1 MPYIC
6 KNLFYMKLNN
16 PFIISNEYVSEEYFC
31 DRKFE
36 TKVLVDNIL
45 NGRNTVLIS
54 MRRMGKSGLISHCF
68 NSKEISKSYTTFFVD
83 LYSTSSLSEMV
94 SLMGKEI
101 LDSLKGKGEKVI
113 DRFITTVK
121 SLVAGITIDPVTGQ
135 PTLNISIGNIQKP
148 DQTLK
153 EIFEYLEKSE
163 YPCVVA
169 IDEFQQIADY
179 PETNVVALIRTYV
192 QKCKQTQFIFSGSK
206 RRMMDKLFNE
216 PSEPFYQSCTNL
228 YLEAIDKDAYYHFA
242 AEKFSAASKTLSEDC
257 FNRMYDALEGHTWFI
272 QRLLNEMYAMAGKGE
287 TADLALLNAA
297 MQHIHRLDRRSY
309 EESIQHLTN
318 PQKQLLIAIAKD
330 VKAKEITSSDF
341 VKKHGL
347 KSSSSVQSAAKSLY
361 EAEII
366 TREIDTYFV
375 TNRFLGFWLM
385 ERYGI
390 GFRF

>member
-163 YPCVVA
+163 HPCVVST
-169 IDEFQQIADY
+169 DCRLSR
-179 PETNVVALIRTYV
+179 N
-192 QKCKQTQFIFSGSK
+192 K
-206 RRMMDKLFNE
+206 R
-216 PSEPFYQSCTNL
+216 SCTTQD
-228 YLEAIDKDAYYHFA
+228 IC
-242 AEKFSAASKTLSEDC
+242 AE
-257 FNRMYDALEGHTWFI
+257 M
-272 QRLLNEMYAMAGKGE
+272 
-287 TADLALLNAA
+287 
-297 MQHIHRLDRRSY
+297 
-309 EESIQHLTN
+309 
-318 PQKQLLIAIAKD
+318 
-330 VKAKEITSSDF
+330 
-341 VKKHGL
+341 
-347 KSSSSVQSAAKSLY
+347 
-361 EAEII
+361 
-366 TREIDTYFV
+366 
-375 TNRFLGFWLM
+375 
-385 ERYGI
+385 
-390 GFRF
+390 

>member
-1 MPYIC
+1 
-6 KNLFYMKLNN
+6 MKVNN
-16 PFIISNEYVSEEYFC
+16 PFIISNEYIAEKYFC

-54 MRRMGKSGLISHCF
+54 IRRMGKSGLISHCF
-68 NSKEISKSYTTFFVD
+68 NNKLISKDYTTFFID

-101 LDSLKGKGEKVI
+101 LDSLKGKGEKVF

-121 SLVAGITIDPVTGQ
+121 SLVTGITIDPVTGQ

-153 EIFEYLEKSE
+153 EIFEYLEKSDR
-163 YPCVVA
+163 PCVVA

-179 PETNVVALIRTYV
+179 PETNVVALLRTYV

-228 YLEAIDKDAYYHFA
+228 YLEAIDKKVYYEFA
-242 AEKFSAASKTLSEDC
+242 SEKFIEADKRLCEDC
-257 FNRMYDALEGHTWFI
+257 FNRMYDALDGHTWYI
-272 QRLLNEMYAMAGKGE
+272 QRLLNEMYATVDKGE
-287 TADLALLNAA
+287 TAGITELNGA

-309 EESIQHLTN
+309 EESIQQLSN

-330 VKAKEITSSDF
+330 IKAKEITSSDF
-341 VKKHGL
+341 VRKHGL
-347 KSSSSVQSAAKSLY
+347 RSSSSVQSAAKSLY
-361 EAEII
+361 EAETI
-366 TREIDTYFV
+366 TREVDTYFV

-385 ERYGI
+385 ERYGV

>member
-1 MPYIC
+1 MRP
-6 KNLFYMKLNN
+6 NN

-36 TKVLVDNIL
+36 SKVLVDNIL

-54 MRRMGKSGLISHCF
+54 IRRMGKSGLISHCF
-68 NSKEISKSYTTFFVD
+68 NKSSISKSYTTFFVD

-113 DRFITTVK
+113 DSFITTVK

-153 EIFEYLEKSE
+153 EIFEYLEKSAR
-163 YPCVVA
+163 PCVVA

-179 PETNVVALIRTYV
+179 PETNVVALLRTYV

-206 RRMMDKLFNE
+206 RRMMDKLFNA

-228 YLEAIDKDAYYHFA
+228 YLEAIDKDIYYRFA
-242 AEKFSAASKTLSEDC
+242 SEKFRTAGKTLCEEC
-257 FNRMYDALEGHTWFI
+257 FNRMYNALEGHTWYI
-272 QRLLNEMYAMAGKGE
+272 QRLLNEMYANTGKGE
-287 TADLALLNAA
+287 TAGIDELNAA

-309 EESIQHLTN
+309 EESIQQLTN

-330 VKAKEITSSDF
+330 VKAKEIMASDF
-341 VKKHGL
+341 IRKHGL
-347 KSSSSVQSAAKSLY
+347 KSASSVQSAARSLY
-361 EAEII
+361 EAETI
-366 TREIDTYFV
+366 TRETDTYFV

>member
-1 MPYIC
+1 
-6 KNLFYMKLNN
+6 MKVNN
-16 PFIISNEYVSEEYFC
+16 PFIISNEYIAEKYFC

-54 MRRMGKSGLISHCF
+54 IRRMGKSGLISHCF
-68 NSKEISKSYTTFFVD
+68 NNKLISKDYTTFFID

-101 LDSLKGKGEKVI
+101 LDSLKGKGEKVF

-121 SLVAGITIDPVTGQ
+121 SLVTGITIDPVTGQ

-153 EIFEYLEKSE
+153 EIFEYLEKSDR
-163 YPCVVA
+163 PCVVA

-179 PETNVVALIRTYV
+179 PETNVVALLRTYV

-216 PSEPFYQSCTNL
+216 PSEPFYQSCANL
-228 YLEAIDKDAYYHFA
+228 YLEAIDKKVYYEFA
-242 AEKFSAASKTLSEDC
+242 SEKFIEADKRLCEDC
-257 FNRMYDALEGHTWFI
+257 FNRMYDALDGHTWYI
-272 QRLLNEMYAMAGKGE
+272 QRLLNEMYATVDKGE
-287 TADLALLNAA
+287 TAGITELNGA

-309 EESIQHLTN
+309 EESIQQLSN

-330 VKAKEITSSDF
+330 IKAKEITSSDF
-341 VKKHGL
+341 VRKHGL
-347 KSSSSVQSAAKSLY
+347 RSSSSVQSAAKSLY
-361 EAEII
+361 EAETI
-366 TREIDTYFV
+366 TREVDTYFV

-385 ERYGI
+385 ERYGV

>member
-1 MPYIC
+1 
-6 KNLFYMKLNN
+6 MKVNN
-16 PFIISNEYVSEEYFC
+16 PFIISNEYIAEKYFC

-54 MRRMGKSGLISHCF
+54 IRRMGKSGLISHCF
-68 NSKEISKSYTTFFVD
+68 NNKLISKDYTTFFID

-94 SLMGKEI
+94 RLMGKEI
-101 LDSLKGKGEKVI
+101 LDSLKGKGEKVF

-121 SLVAGITIDPVTGQ
+121 SLVTGITIDPVTGQ

-153 EIFEYLEKSE
+153 EIFEYLEKSDR
-163 YPCVVA
+163 PCVVA

-179 PETNVVALIRTYV
+179 PETNVVALLRTYV

-216 PSEPFYQSCTNL
+216 PSEPFYLSCTNL
-228 YLEAIDKDAYYHFA
+228 YLEAIDKKVYYEFA
-242 AEKFSAASKTLSEDC
+242 SEKFIEADKRLCEDC
-257 FNRMYDALEGHTWFI
+257 FNRMYDALDGHTWYI
-272 QRLLNEMYAMAGKGE
+272 QRLLNEMYATIDKGE
-287 TADLALLNAA
+287 TAGITELNGA

-309 EESIQHLTN
+309 EESIQQLSN

-330 VKAKEITSSDF
+330 IKAKEITSSNF
-341 VKKHGL
+341 VRKHSL
-347 KSSSSVQSAAKSLY
+347 RSSSSVQSAAKSLY
-361 EAEII
+361 EAETI
-366 TREIDTYFV
+366 TREVDTYFV

-385 ERYGI
+385 ERYGV